1 MAAPTTSIKPH
12 EGLSEYFDQNKLLPR
27 FLVND
32 HMELEK
38 IVIDADFSCSEYQT
52 KGNPTC
58 NALDLSLNKDRYARV
73 IGLLEAASARLTN
86 EHEHGRSMG
95 KHTMLKSFMSRFL
108 TRLAP
113 GKGQHDAT

>member
-1 MAAPTTSIKPH
+1 MQRTRLASD
-12 EGLSEYFDQNKLLPR
+12 G
-27 FLVND
+27 
-32 HMELEK
+32 
-38 IVIDADFSCSEYQT
+38 
-52 KGNPTC
+52 
-58 NALDLSLNKDRYARV
+58 DRYDRV

-95 KHTMLKSFMSRFL
+95 KYAMLKSFMSRFL